1 MSWMKQIEN
10 WSTTHH
16 PKWLVFLRVILG
28 LCLFAKGISFLNNSL
43 SLQQLLAGSSLENYP
58 LLPQLI
64 TWVNLLGGVL
74 IVMGLFTRTV
84 CLIQIPI
91 LLGAII
97 FVHFKKGM
105 YAVDG
110 DLNFTIIIL
119 LLLFVFFIEGGGRI
133 SLDNY
138 FKTTDR

>member
-1 MSWMKQIEN
+1 MNLMKQIEN

-16 PKWLVFLRVILG
+16 HKWLVFLRAILG
-28 LCLFAKGISFLNNSL
+28 VCLFAKGISFLSNSL

-64 TWVNLLGGVL
+64 TWANLLGGVL
-74 IVMGLFTRTV
+74 IVMGLFTRTA

-97 FVHFKKGM
+97 FVHFKRGM
-105 YAVDG
+105 YAVDT

-138 FKTTDR
+138 FKTVDR